1 MAHTATHICTPE
13 NIYGPFEQTMFL
25 GLTVISFTANAGVNE
40 QSSDLTIELVQDLCA
55 QEPPP
60 GFDPQNPVPY
70 GKVYFK
76 TEARGDFSKY
86 YYAGPDPGF
95 TEPAPGAPCYFRVA
109 NFEYS
114 GIMQSWNKKNGPDG
128 NPVYTV
134 KLTDPRILLDNVQ
147 VIVGEYQGG
156 IQGVPSSP
164 DRPPVSLTHQL
175 GNIVNAYGFLDAL
188 NQNCPFVEVGHPSD
202 DPENKASFGSPAGGW
217 GTSSDIAAGV
227 PWNYL
232 KRAVQC
238 LLGNSAQAN
247 APKFSKGYILGPPG
261 APRTAATRGGF
272 GELYTGGGIGNL
284 NTPAAYIIDLSEIPD
299 APAFYRVSGPVI
311 STSEMIAQV
320 CRDAGCDY
328 YIELLP
334 TARALVIKV
343 RVILRTNQPAM
354 GEITAFINTAASQ
367 GGATSS
373 TIGREYRPNPNN
385 AFIIGDKK
393 RSVYR
398 HSGTILGGDATIQPY
413 WGRDLDG
420 KLNLSYQSSCETRD
434 TTNANHWVGPP
445 DWNIRLDFR
454 DINGQLNH
462 KMTTELRPDG
472 TPYTAYHKLLPDGRG
487 WVWEGE
493 LRAAMGSLN
502 SFVNFLLLG
511 NTYPTGCVSPAGD
524 KTVLKLWAED
534 INLAFQGQ
542 VQLAVTPS
550 GGSGNPV
557 VAPNASFLSS
567 INTMNMTRGPVGPT
581 DPYLKDAQKVHQW
594 LQQYAQEHYGRK
606 WLVEIPFACYA
617 GDTGNP
623 DLIRWSDEPSTE
635 GAWTEANNVL
645 DLEHFGVGQG
655 VAMDRFKTSDGRLN
669 PILRWTQNAPH
680 ADPCTRQPCVTG
692 LDYDQVPVS
701 NLLTNT
707 YDTAQGS
714 GADLYVWQKADI
726 SEKWVTGCPYLD
738 SDQDRVFA
746 LLTCDPVYTGF
757 PANDGK
763 RTQETFMVQSGMRD
777 KPVVFSTL
785 KQPMVGLGGSY
796 ASRMLPPLAAAVPVV
811 SNTQTYG
818 PWWKEAV
825 PHNASMTY
833 GTVHAEQDTTLS
845 PWEYGGTDFMNVG
858 ALSKVENATTAMNVA
873 ERGEVTVG
881 GYPTKGLG
889 AAISSS
895 LTLAPARNL
904 VTAVFFGL
912 NYQYVT
918 LVASAAGASISN
930 MNVVVSPQG
939 VTTSYTISTFTPVFG
954 RFSKGNA
961 DRIKAIGRNKLAADR
976 ARRGKTAKDAIR
988 QMNASGRGH
997 TLLSRMMA
1005 GPAYSPSSAGV
1016 ILAGRLFGQD
1026 EKRKEV
1032 LVADKNTFAF
1042 YDDYENT
1049 AMMSMDGLIRPVA
1062 KTGAAIPWTNG
1073 GLPAMK
1079 SHQSG
1084 LCPGAGISGLLGIDW
1099 SGRGSWRTGTGIPQ
1113 ATGAY
1118 SGFDTGNVKY
1128 ENVGGVLSPPPP
1140 LGGMTGIIIAANY
1153 LDPLADPVSNATFLS
1168 GVRSTG
1174 SLHSSGT
1181 SGSPLYPYA
1190 SGHDIESV
1198 ARGDARG
1205 LEEIGNS
1212 TFTGQSMII
1221 GGMNDRYAA
1230 GIGGTGTLPV
1240 SDSGRGDYRFM
1251 ALRGP
1256 LVLQSWGYD
1265 TYGKPVPN
1273 SRGYSGDAT
1282 FQTGAYGLWDT
1293 SKVADTG
1300 NVHQKGQ
1307 SGLTDRFAPNWLSDA
1322 TNWPVAPVDLRYDR
1336 ARGVWT
1342 APPPYRL
1349 MKVKAIESIPAGS
1362 TGLVEVLSGGDMYD
1376 KDGVGFA
1383 DIVTVQP
1390 TGLSSGAS
1398 GQPIGTGLQTGIPP
1412 LINLDNFLG
1421 SDIEKDDILVTHYD
1435 TYSCQHWPLG
1445 GGGGGGGDGGCKG
1458 GMTQGVRYVDDVVCV
1473 GDILEVEYKHMNFLS
1488 GCFMGTST

>member
-1 MAHTATHICTPE
+1 MAHTATHICAPQ
-13 NIYGPFEQTMFL
+13 NLYGPFEQTQFL
-25 GLTVISFTANAGVNE
+25 GLTVLSFTANAGVNE
-40 QSSDLTIELVQDLCA
+40 QSSDLSIELVQDLCA
-55 QEPPP
+55 TR
-60 GFDPQNPVPY
+60 
-70 GKVYFK
+70 KAYFR
-76 TEARGDFSKY
+76 TEVKGDFLKY
-86 YYAGPDPGF
+86 YHVVPDPGF
-95 TEPAPGAPCYFRVA
+95 TEPAPGAPCYFRVGD
-109 NFEYS
+109 FEYS
-114 GIMQSWNKKNGPDG
+114 GIMQSWTKKNGPDG

-134 KLTDPRILLDNVQ
+134 KLTDPRVLLDNIQ

-164 DRPPVSLTHQL
+164 DRIPVSPTHQL

-217 GTSSDIAAGV
+217 GISSDIAAGV

-238 LLGNSAQAN
+238 LLGNSVQAN

-261 APRTAATRGGF
+261 SPRTAGNRGGY
-272 GELYTGGGIGNL
+272 GELYTGGGVGLL

-299 APAFYRVSGPVI
+299 APPFYRVSGPLI
-311 STSEMIAQV
+311 SVSEMIAQV

-334 TARALVIKV
+334 TALALVIKV

-354 GEITAFINTAASQ
+354 GEITAFINTAANQ

-434 TTNANHWVGPP
+434 TTDPDHWVGPP
-445 DWNIRLDFR
+445 DWNVRLDFR
-454 DINGQLNH
+454 DINGQLFH
-462 KMTTELRPDG
+462 KFTDEDKPG
-472 TPYTAYHKLLPDGRG
+472 GGKYQAYVKLLPDGRG

-493 LRAAMGSLN
+493 LRAALGSFN
-502 SFVNFLLLG
+502 SFINFLLL
-511 NTYPTGCVSPAGD
+511 NTNYSPACLAPAGD

-534 INLAFQGQ
+534 ISLAYQAS
-542 VQLAVTPS
+542 VPPAVLP
-550 GGSGNPV
+550 GVGI
-557 VAPNASFLSS
+557 APIVLPAVPAFLRS
-567 INTMNMTRGPVGPT
+567 INMMVTTRGPTGPR
-581 DPYLKDAQKVHQW
+581 DPHIKDAQKVHQW

-645 DLEHFGVGQG
+645 ELDNFGVGQG
-655 VAMDRFKTSDGRLN
+655 VAMDRFKTRDGRLK

-680 ADPCTRQPCVTG
+680 ADPCTRQPCITG
-692 LDYDQVPVS
+692 LDYDQVPIS

-707 YDTAQGS
+707 YDIAQGS

-726 SEKWVTGCPYLD
+726 SEQWVTGSPYLD

-757 PANDGK
+757 PVNDGK
-763 RTQETFMVQSGMRD
+763 RNNQSFMVTSGIRD
-777 KPVVFSTL
+777 KPITL
-785 KQPMVGLGGSY
+785 GAKAPMVGLGGSY
-796 ASRMLPPLAAAVPVV
+796 GSRMIPPLAAAVPIV

-825 PHNASMTY
+825 PHNASMSY
-833 GTVHAEQDTTLS
+833 GTVFAEQDTTLN
-845 PWEYGGTDFMNVG
+845 PWEYGGTAFMNVG
-858 ALSKVENATTAMNVA
+858 ALSKVENATTAMNIA

-889 AAISSS
+889 AAITSS
-895 LTLAPARNL
+895 LILAPARGL
-904 VTAVFFGL
+904 LTAVFFGI
-912 NYQYVT
+912 NYQYVSLT
-918 LVASAAGASISN
+918 ASSAGASVSN

-961 DRIKAIGRNKLAADR
+961 DRIKQIGRNRLAANR
-976 ARRGKTAKDAIR
+976 ARRSKRAKDEVRALT
-988 QMNASGRGH
+988 AAGRAH
-997 TLLSRMMA
+997 TLLSTLMA
-1005 GPAYSPSSAGV
+1005 GPAYSPNSAGV
-1016 ILAGRLFGQD
+1016 LLAGRIFDQD
-1026 EKRKEV
+1026 TRRKEV
-1032 LVADKNTFAF
+1032 IVADKNTFGF

-1049 AMMSMDGLIRPVA
+1049 AMMSIDGLIRPVA
-1062 KTGAAIPWTNG
+1062 KTGAVIPWTNG

-1079 SHQSG
+1079 SYESG
-1084 LCPGAGISGLLGIDW
+1084 LCPGAGISGLAGIDW
-1099 SGRGSWRTGTGIPQ
+1099 SGGGGRGWRTGTGL
-1113 ATGAY
+1113 ATSTGAY
-1118 SGFDTGNVKY
+1118 SGFDTGNIKY
-1128 ENVGGVLSPPPP
+1128 ANVGGVLSPPPP
-1140 LGGMTGIIIAANY
+1140 LGGMTGLIIAANY
-1153 LDPLADPVSNATFLS
+1153 LDPLADRVSNPTFLS

-1205 LEEIGNS
+1205 LEDISNS

-1221 GGMNDRYAA
+1221 GGMDDRYAA
-1230 GIGGTGTLPV
+1230 GIGGTGALAV
-1240 SDSGRGDYRFM
+1240 SESGSGDYRFM

-1256 LVLQSWGYD
+1256 LVLHSWGYD

-1273 SRGYSGDAT
+1273 SRGYSGDLT

-1300 NVHQKGQ
+1300 NTHQKGQ

-1349 MKVKAIESIPAGS
+1349 MKVKAIEPIPAGS

-1383 DIVTVQP
+1383 DMISIQP
-1390 TGLSSGAS
+1390 TGLSSGSS
-1398 GQPIGTGLQTGIPP
+1398 GVPLTGLRTGLPP

-1421 SDIEKDDILVTHYD
+1421 NDIEKDDILVTHYD

-1445 GGGGGGGDGGCKG
+1445 GGGGGGGGGGCG
-1458 GMTQGVRYVDDVVCV
+1458 GGQTANIRVVEDIVCV
-1473 GDILEVEYKHMNFLS
+1473 GDILEVEYKTLHFLS
-1488 GCFMGTST
+1488 GCFFGTSTG